1 MMSTQTPIVVVEIEA
16 LLPDAEVGAL
26 HTAIPP
32 ARAIEQLGR
41 LQHGGARLF
50 VLVPALEREDGSD
63 LDRALARCD
72 QVGRSLQEAGS
83 RLEGALFP
91 EAGESGGR
99 AQALR
104 DLCRR
109 ASCDASKLTVIAASL
124 AGETAARGVAAGA
137 VYALDIDG
145 TFPEISLQ

>member
-1 MMSTQTPIVVVEIEA
+1 MSSQAPIVVIELEA
-16 LLPDAEVGAL
+16 LLPEADDAAV

-41 LQHGGARLF
+41 LQHNGARLF
-50 VLVPALEREDGSD
+50 VLAPALTREDGSD
-63 LDRALARCD
+63 LDRVLTRCD

-91 EAGESGGR
+91 DAGESGAR

-109 ASCDASKLTVIAASL
+109 ASCDAAKLTVIAAGV

-137 VYALDIDG
+137 IYALGADG
-145 TFPEISLQ
+145 GFPELPAH